1 MTPEIQII
9 LLTLVVSL
17 VVAFVLGFLLGF
29 FKKMFYIPV
38 DERIEKVRTVLPGAN
53 CGGCGFPGCDGLA
66 AAIVAGDAPV
76 NACSAGGEK
85 VAEAVGKVLGVSAL
99 LEQRDALLACQGCT
113 GCAVPNGE
121 YLGLKSC
128 AAAKLT
134 TNGTKACSYGCI
146 GFGDCVSVCKFG
158 ALSMGADGLPH
169 IDNFACTGCGMCAS
183 VCPQHALLL
192 VPTKL
197 TGAVALCSNRTTN
210 KPSVLKQCKAGCI
223 KCAKC
228 EKDCPT
234 GAIVL
239 TNGIPLVDYT
249 KCTSCGTC
257 VSGCPTHV
265 LKLQEDIITTKR
277 KGIDELSA

>member
-17 VVAFVLGFLLGF
+17 IVAFVLGFLLGF
-29 FKKMFYIPV
+29 FKKMFYVPV
-38 DERIEKVRTVLPGAN
+38 DERIEQVRAVLPGAN

-66 AAIVAGDAPV
+66 AAIVAGDAPP
-76 NACSAGGEK
+76 NGCTAGGEA
-85 VAEAVGKVLGVSAL
+85 VAEAVGKALGVSVST
-99 LEQRDALLACQGCT
+99 EIKVALLACQGCV

-134 TNGTKACSYGCI
+134 TNGTKACAYGCI
-146 GFGDCVSVCKFG
+146 GFGDCALVCQFG
-158 ALSMGADGLPH
+158 ALFMGDDGLPH
-169 IDNFACTGCGMCAS
+169 IDRAKCTGCGMCAN

-192 VPTKL
+192 VPAKR

-228 EKDCPT
+228 EKDCPV

-239 TNGIPLVDYT
+239 VNGIPLVDYE
-249 KCTSCGTC
+249 KCTSCGVC
-257 VSGCPTHV
+257 VSDCPTHV
-265 LKLQEDIITTKR
+265 LKLQE
-277 KGIDELSA
+277 SA